1 VPVNTRDGYLEALLK
16 FFRARGTRIKR
27 RW

>member
-1 VPVNTRDGYLEALLK
+1 VNTKDGYLEALLR
-16 FFRARGTRIKR
+16 FFRARGVRARR

>member
-1 VPVNTRDGYLEALLK
+1 VNTKDGYLEALLK
-16 FFRARGTRIKR
+16 FFRARGTRVRR